1 MRRSILTLLICL
13 TVASVAA
20 EGAGAA
26 GGAYTFAG
34 GTPREQATVRQALD
48 ASSFDWGLVPQ
59 TIVIHIA
66 RGIDSYAVPGEIY
79 LDADLVDSGKWA
91 WGPIQHEYGHQ
102 VDFFLL
108 DDAKRAELRAALQT
122 SVWCY
127 DVPTMAHETYGCERF
142 ASTLSWAYWASPDNA
157 LRPASRTDE
166 AGAMAPAAFRSLLAT
181 LIGAPSTGDAA
192 APTGTKAFA
201 PAITARPTK
210 AQLRPQAKLHAKP
223 RPKPRTHR

>member
-13 TVASVAA
+13 TVASVVA

-26 GGAYTFAG
+26 GGAYTFVG
-34 GTPREQATVRQALD
+34 GTPREQATVHQALE

-66 RGIDSYAVPGEIY
+66 KGTDSYAVPGEIW

-108 DDAKRAELRAALQT
+108 DDAKRAELAAALHT

-127 DVPTMAHETYGCERF
+127 DVLTLAHDAYGCERF
-142 ASTLSWAYWASPDNA
+142 ASTLSWAYWQSPDNA

-166 AGAMAPAAFRSLLAT
+166 AGAMAPAAFRSLLAK
-181 LIGAPSTGDAA
+181 LIGAHSTGAA
-192 APTGTKAFA
+192 TTPAGTKAFA
-201 PAITARPTK
+201 PATK
-210 AQLRPQAKLHAKP
+210 AQPTKSHAAKTHRMKT
-223 RPKPRTHR
+223 RPKR

>member
-1 MRRSILTLLICL
+1 MRRCILTLLICL

-20 EGAGAA
+20 EGARAA

-48 ASSFDWGLVPQ
+48 ASSFDWGLVPK

-66 RGIDSYAVPGEIY
+66 RGTDSYAVPGEIW

-108 DDAKRAELRAALQT
+108 DDAKRAELGAALQT
-122 SVWCY
+122 SAWCY
-127 DVPTMAHETYGCERF
+127 DVPTLAHDAYGCERF
-142 ASTLSWAYWASPDNA
+142 ASTVSWAYWQSPDNA
-157 LRPASRTDE
+157 LRPASRKDE
-166 AGAMAPAAFRSLLAT
+166 AGALAPAAFRSLLAK
-181 LIGAPSTGDAA
+181 LIGAPSTGVAT
-192 APTGTKAFA
+192 APAGTKAFA
-201 PAITARPTK
+201 PATK
-210 AQLRPQAKLHAKP
+210 AQPTKSHTTKP
-223 RPKPRTHR
+223 RPKPRAKR